1 MNASCSA
8 LLFEFDRTESPIAK
22 VSLQVCSAYPADAP
36 FEVLLN
42 EAGPSIVV
50 YFKGRLSRQGLQLPY
65 VSKGSLSL
73 CQLAGVNSWRA
84 WVACWDCWTRPCVHT
99 RIIDI
104 IHCVTL
110 GYSEVQVLLRVHR
123 WHALWGQR
131 KLQGSAIV
139 GQQSVWHDKTF
150 SLHLPF
156 AGCRPCIGILH
167 HWWAS
172 SGGCHT
178 GFGRPLREQRT
189 GWRRWI
195 RFSSMAQLTK
205 AVRC

>member
-1 MNASCSA
+1 M
-8 LLFEFDRTESPIAK
+8 R
-22 VSLQVCSAYPADAP
+22 QGR
-36 FEVLLN
+36 VLWC
-42 EAGPSIVV
+42 I
-50 YFKGRLSRQGLQLPY
+50 KGRLSWQGLQLPY
-65 VSKGSLSL
+65 VPKGSLSL

-99 RIIDI
+99 RITD
-104 IHCVTL
+104 CVTL

-131 KLQGSAIV
+131 KLQGSATV
-139 GQQSVWHDKTF
+139 GQQSVWHDMTKWQNVF
-150 SLHLPF
+150 IAF
-156 AGCRPCIGILH
+156 AICMIVAGCRPCIGILH

-189 GWRRWI
+189 GWRSRI
-195 RFSSMAQLTK
+195 FIHGTADKSCSLLAFSAFFANPGCAPPWPSKYGSFLHADSSGTERE
-205 AVRC
+205 AS